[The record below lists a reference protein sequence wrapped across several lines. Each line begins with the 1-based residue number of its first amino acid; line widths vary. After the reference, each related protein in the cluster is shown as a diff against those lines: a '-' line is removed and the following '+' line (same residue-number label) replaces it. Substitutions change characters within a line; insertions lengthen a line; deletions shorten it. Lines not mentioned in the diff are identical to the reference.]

1 VYGTGLPQPLEA
13 AHQALAMNE
22 NFRDETRASPA
33 GGTATSP
40 LRQALVFLGLGAIT
54 FAAAAIGSAVTAT
67 SVDGWYRTL
76 HKPAWNP
83 PGWVFG
89 PVWAI
94 LYCLMAIAAWL
105 VWKKAGWSGARGAMS
120 LYFLQLAFNVGWS
133 VLFFGMQS
141 PGLALVEI
149 AGLWLLIVATIIA
162 FRRHSGAAAWLMVPY
177 LAWTTFAAVLNFAL
191 WRMNA

>member
-1 VYGTGLPQPLEA
+1 MYGTGLPQPAEA
-13 AHQALAMNE
+13 AQQALTMNE
-22 NFRDETRASPA
+22 NSRDESIVSPPDR
-33 GGTATSP
+33 GATSA
-40 LRQALVFLGLGAIT
+40 LRQGLGLVVLGAIT

-89 PVWAI
+89 PVWTI

-105 VWKKAGWSGARGAMS
+105 VWKKAGWSGAREALS
-120 LYFLQLAFNVGWS
+120 LYLVQLAFNVGWS
-133 VLFFGMQS
+133 VLFFGLHS

-149 AGLWLLIVATIIA
+149 ACLWLLIVATIVA
-162 FRRHSGAAAWLMVPY
+162 FRKHSGAAAWLMAPY
-177 LAWTTFAAVLNFAL
+177 LAWTTFAALLNFTL
-191 WRMNA
+191 WRMNG

>member
-1 VYGTGLPQPLEA
+1 
-13 AHQALAMNE
+13 MNE
-22 NFRDETRASPA
+22 NSPDENIAPPPDR
-33 GGTATSP
+33 GTTS
-40 LRQALVFLGLGAIT
+40 ALQQGLGLVVLGAIT

-89 PVWAI
+89 PVWTI
-94 LYCLMAIAAWL
+94 LYCLMSIAAWL
-105 VWKKAGWSGARGAMS
+105 VWRKAGWTGARGALS

-133 VLFFGMQS
+133 VLFFGLQS

-149 AGLWLLIVATIIA
+149 AWLWLLIVATIVA
-162 FRRHSGAAAWLMVPY
+162 FRMHSGAAAWLMTPY
-177 LAWTTFAAVLNFAL
+177 LAWTTFAALLNSQL

>member
-1 VYGTGLPQPLEA
+1 
-13 AHQALAMNE
+13 MNE
-22 NFRDETRASPA
+22 NVRDQSAASPPDR
-33 GGTATSP
+33 GATST
-40 LRQALVFLGLGAIT
+40 LRQGLGLVVLGAIT

-67 SVDGWYRTL
+67 SVEGWYLTL
-76 HKPAWNP
+76 QKPAWNP

-89 PVWAI
+89 PVWTI

-105 VWKKAGWSGARGAMS
+105 VWKKAGWSLARGAMS

-133 VLFFGMQS
+133 VLFFGLQS

-149 AGLWLLIVATIIA
+149 GCLWLLILATIVA
-162 FRRHSGAAAWLMVPY
+162 FRRHSEAAAWLMAPY
-177 LAWTTFAAVLNFAL
+177 LAWTTFAALLNFQL